1 MQPVNKQQ
9 ITLMLNKESVSH
21 KWFDLPDS
29 VALNIY
35 DKTIDAALFSFVLE
49 QMKGQFVSIHRT
61 TEFIQVK
68 RYND

>member
-1 MQPVNKQQ
+1 MESLDKQK
-9 ITLMLNKESVSH
+9 LSFFLNKENVTH

-35 DKTIDAALFSFVLE
+35 DKTIDATLFSFVLE

-61 TEFIQVK
+61 SEFIQVK

>member
-1 MQPVNKQQ
+1 MQVNKQQ

-61 TEFIQVK
+61 SEFIQVK